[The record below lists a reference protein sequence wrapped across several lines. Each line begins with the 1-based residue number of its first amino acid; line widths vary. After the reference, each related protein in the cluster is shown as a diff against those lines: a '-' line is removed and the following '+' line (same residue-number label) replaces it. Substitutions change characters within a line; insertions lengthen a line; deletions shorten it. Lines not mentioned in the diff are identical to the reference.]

1 MRVAASFGL
10 VALALAVAVPFFT
23 ATTFIGDD
31 HVFLAFA
38 RHAPNPLVAFVSDQ
52 HGGEYYRP
60 WPMLVWWLL
69 GRAGGGS
76 APFAA
81 LALALHLT
89 AAGLVAALVRA
100 CGRPPSV
107 AVVAAALMLLAP
119 QNLEAAYWYAASTDL
134 FATVFVLASLLALV
148 RGRPI
153 WSTVA
158 AVAAYLSKES
168 ALVLP
173 VLALVVLYPRRG
185 RAALRAV
192 APLLLLAALVVA
204 ARISV
209 LGGWGGAGEA
219 APSPLGR
226 ALQLTS
232 GLAHLFTGPLPEPI
246 GFAAGTAAI
255 VLTILAVA
263 RRRGEPGRFTPF
275 LLTAAAL
282 APLGAAGWVI
292 GARYFYLPAVGL
304 AWGTAEALSTTA
316 PAARAMIVGVVTLL
330 GIGQTMLRRPDI
342 VSYDRRVAAARRA
355 VASGA
360 RDGHRVF
367 HIDGGIKDLDLAV
380 KEDPSLVRAGLADH
394 VLVLNDVPASFA
406 IVPADLHPRASALLA
421 TPPLPPSG
429 GYRFGGVRVV
439 GLARRGDEPTLDEA
453 LAMFPDLRFVRLRP
467 TPGGAV
473 IARDV
478 TDAIKR
484 ELVPAAADDDF
495 GQD

>member
-1 MRVAASFGL
+1 MRVAASVGL
-10 VALALAVAVPFFT
+10 VAVALAVAVPFFT

-100 CGRPPSV
+100 CGRPPAV
-107 AVVAAALMLLAP
+107 ALVAAALMLLAP

-148 RGRPI
+148 RGRPV
-153 WSTVA
+153 WSAVA
-158 AVAAYLSKES
+158 ALAAYLSKES

-173 VLALVVLYPRRG
+173 LLAVVLLYPQGR

-192 APLLLLAALVVA
+192 APLLLLAALVAVV
-204 ARISV
+204 RIAV
-209 LGGWGGAGEA
+209 LHGWGGGGEP
-219 APSPLGR
+219 APAPLGR
-226 ALQLTS
+226 LLQLAN
-232 GLAHLFTGPLPEPI
+232 GLTHLFTGPLPEPL
-246 GFAAGTAAI
+246 GFAAGTAAL
-255 VLTILAVA
+255 VLTVLAVA

-275 LLTAAAL
+275 LLGAAAL

-304 AWGTAEALSTTA
+304 AWGTAEALSATA
-316 PAARAMIVGVVTLL
+316 PAARAMVLIAVGLL
-330 GIGQTMLRRPDI
+330 GIGQAVLRRPDI

-355 VASGA
+355 VAAGA
-360 RDGHRVF
+360 RKATGCF
-367 HIDGGIKDLDLAV
+367 TSTA
-380 KEDPSLVRAGLADH
+380 
-394 VLVLNDVPASFA
+394 AS
-406 IVPADLHPRASALLA
+406 R
-421 TPPLPPSG
+421 TWTW
-429 GYRFGGVRVV
+429 R
-439 GLARRGDEPTLDEA
+439 
-453 LAMFPDLRFVRLRP
+453 
-467 TPGGAV
+467 
-473 IARDV
+473 
-478 TDAIKR
+478 
-484 ELVPAAADDDF
+484 
-495 GQD
+495 